1 MRRYIALISMLLVA
15 YMAPAQKNTVIE
27 FSSEN
32 LPAELLEYANGGTSD
47 KDKQKEN
54 RKTVDAFSSSY
65 NTMAEAMQKR
75 VANLYTYAV
84 KVKMKGNPELMDFT
98 RVLTAY
104 AATDNLEGWV
114 AAVET
119 YRKKNSKAKYV
130 TDFVAWS
137 ELLLTDRVLYRSATS
152 EWGFDN
158 QTPFRLGV
166 EDGSIKAW
174 FDRPAEL
181 HYASTKDWNTL
192 HGTTGV
198 FDYKEGMWNGRGGRL
213 DWARTGLGAEAC
225 YADLNTYRAEVKFP
239 KFTADSVQFTN
250 THYFPD
256 SVATSA
262 TLSSRTSYPMWI
274 TAAAS
279 S

>member
-1 MRRYIALISMLLVA
+1 MRRYIALISMLMVA

-54 RKTVDAFSSSY
+54 RKTVDAFSGSY

-119 YRKKNSKAKYV
+119 
-130 TDFVAWS
+130 
-137 ELLLTDRVLYRSATS
+137 
-152 EWGFDN
+152 
-158 QTPFRLGV
+158 
-166 EDGSIKAW
+166 
-174 FDRPAEL
+174 
-181 HYASTKDWNTL
+181 
-192 HGTTGV
+192 
-198 FDYKEGMWNGRGGRL
+198 
-213 DWARTGLGAEAC
+213 
-225 YADLNTYRAEVKFP
+225 
-239 KFTADSVQFTN
+239 
-250 THYFPD
+250 
-256 SVATSA
+256 
-262 TLSSRTSYPMWI
+262 
-274 TAAAS
+274 
-279 S
+279 